1 MRETMSRR
9 AFVAGGAGA
18 MAAGA
23 LGMFGCSSN
32 LSSTG
37 NGGADVG
44 SVEWDEETDVVVVGF
59 GGAGASAAIA
69 ASDAGANVI
78 VLEKAPEGQEG
89 GNTSVSGGGSNV
101 GLAEDEEYFY
111 AQFPDTI
118 ADEEIAGTIE
128 ELKSLKEWM
137 VGHDAQ
143 LADTAYGDAFL
154 FVGGNG
160 YSLFTW
166 LKDVAVNSP
175 GVVIKYSAPATK
187 LIFDPETKEVFGVVA
202 EQDGNPINIKAKRGV
217 VMACGGFEADHF
229 KMTSYY
235 PPSVPI
241 FACGTP
247 YNTGDGIDMVAEV
260 DAKLRGFGSI
270 EWGCH
275 CCKVGSEEI
284 GVALAHSFQNPESYT
299 NAIIVNKKGKRFVN
313 ETYGGRYKEGSIQRP
328 LHAKEQLPELAL
340 EFVSFQHEG
349 MGEASGGTGL
359 YEYANFPMYMICGE
373 TRISNGEALFRA
385 AGEGSGN
392 HWASLRGLYT
402 WSADNQTEIDK
413 GWIIKAD
420 TLEELAEKTGI
431 DVALADTVQ
440 KYDADV
446 AAGADSE
453 FGRTYDLTAIG
464 DGPYYACELGMSII
478 NSQGGPER
486 DAEHHVLNNDGQV
499 IPRLYSGGEFG
510 SIYVFNYPGALNVP
524 EAMGNRVA
532 GTNAAGE
539 TPWDE

>member
-1 MRETMSRR
+1 M
-9 AFVAGGAGA
+9 A
-18 MAAGA
+18 MGA
-23 LGMFGCSSN
+23 LGMLGCSSD
-32 LSSTG
+32 G
-37 NGGADVG
+37 NGGANIG
-44 SVEWDEETDVVVVGF
+44 SVEWDAETDVVVVGF
-59 GGAGASAAIA
+59 GGAGASAAIG
-69 ASDAGANVI
+69 ASDAGASVI

-89 GNTSVSGGGSNV
+89 GNTSVSGGASNV
-101 GLAEDEEYFY
+101 GLAQDEAYFR
-111 AQFPDTI
+111 AQFPDVI
-118 ADEEIAGTIE
+118 ADGEILGAMD
-128 ELKSLKEWM
+128 ELKTLKEWM
-137 VGHDAQ
+137 VGHGAQ
-143 LADTAYGDAFL
+143 LADTGRGDSL
-154 FVGGNG
+154 LSVGGNG
-160 YSLFTW
+160 YSLFAW

-175 GVVIKYSAPATK
+175 GVEIKYGTAATK

-202 EQDGNPINIKAKRGV
+202 GQDGNTVNIKAKRGV

-241 FACGTP
+241 FPCGTP
-247 YNTGDGIDMVAEV
+247 YNTGDGIDMVAEI

-275 CCKVGSEEI
+275 CCKAGSEEI
-284 GVALAHSFQNPESYT
+284 GVALAHSFQNPKSYT

-313 ETYGGRYKEGSIQRP
+313 ETLGGRYAEGAIQRP

-340 EFVSFQHEG
+340 GFSPFQQEDSPAAKAG
-349 MGEASGGTGL
+349 LGL
-359 YEYANFPMYMICGE
+359 YEYANLPMYMICGE
-373 TRISNGEALFRA
+373 SRISNGEALFRA

-402 WSADNQTEIDK
+402 WSSDNQTEIDK
-413 GWIIKAD
+413 GWVIKAD

-431 DVALADTVQ
+431 DLALVDTVK
-440 KYDADV
+440 KYDAGV
-446 AAGADSE
+446 AAGVDSE
-453 FGRTYDLTAIG
+453 FGRSYDLTAIG

-478 NSQGGPER
+478 NTQGGPER
-486 DAEHHVLNNDGQV
+486 DAQHRVIDNDDQV

-532 GTNAAGE
+532 GTNAAAE